1 MFALISA
8 IKKTCSGAT
17 KAGIAHYEYI
27 REVNTEIEQC
37 CVS

>member
-1 MFALISA
+1 MFRCN
-8 IKKTCSGAT
+8 KGREM
-17 KAGIAHYEYI
+17 IAHYEYI